1 MSNPVTNV
9 EIEDVLSSIRRL
21 VSEGSRAAPAED
33 IEAPERA
40 IAPEVAAAPEPEID
54 DRLVLTPALRVA
66 EVEDEPSDDILR
78 SVEADLEAIEE
89 DAGGEVEAEDAQPEV
104 LDQALEDAIAS
115 LDAAEAVE
123 EAPFVA
129 VEEDAEDEVEDG
141 IALERAKELD
151 ARIVRWEHLSEIDAA
166 PYEPDEPGDSEYA
179 GTDVERLEW
188 EDAEEVEAPE
198 VEVAAAEPESAP
210 KDVMPAVE
218 AFEEGV
224 AELSEEEAE
233 TSEDVLE
240 GLAQQLEQ
248 EAVTGVHRAVETA
261 ASDEMDLGDLTDD
274 SVVTLDEG
282 SLRDLVADI
291 VRQELQGALGERI
304 TRNVRKLVRRE
315 IHRALAAHD
324 LD

>member
-21 VSEGSRAAPAED
+21 VSEGSRAAPAEEQLKPE
-33 IEAPERA
+33 EAPVS
-40 IAPEVAAAPEPEID
+40 EVSDVSEPIVD

-66 EVEDEPSDDILR
+66 EVEDEPSEDILR
-78 SVEADLEAIEE
+78 SLEE
-89 DAGGEVEAEDAQPEV
+89 DLSEIDVGPVDEARE
-104 LDQALEDAIAS
+104 ALEEAHDHAWEDPGATY
-115 LDAAEAVE
+115 DVAEPVE

-129 VEEDAEDEVEDG
+129 VEDDDAEDG

-151 ARIVRWEHLSEIDAA
+151 ARIVRWEHLSEIDTS
-166 PYEPDEPGDSEYA
+166 PYEPDEAGDSEYA
-179 GTDVERLEW
+179 GTDVDRLEW
-188 EDAEEVEAPE
+188 EEAEEVEVPQPQSE
-198 VEVAAAEPESAP
+198 MTAEPETEALMPEAP
-210 KDVMPAVE
+210 TE

-224 AELSEEEAE
+224 VTLSEDDAE

-248 EAVTGVHRAVETA
+248 EAVSGVHRAVETA
-261 ASDEMDLGDLTDD
+261 ASDEMDLGDLSDD
-274 SVVTLDEG
+274 GVVTLDEA

>member
-21 VSEGSRAAPAED
+21 VSEGSRTAPAED
-33 IEAPERA
+33 MEKPETA
-40 IAPEVAAAPEPEID
+40 IVPEVAATPEPEID

-78 SVEADLEAIEE
+78 SVEADLEAIEDGASE
-89 DAGGEVEAEDAQPEV
+89 EVEAALSEAHDHAWEDPGATFEV
-104 LDQALEDAIAS
+104 
-115 LDAAEAVE
+115 AEAVE

-129 VEEDAEDEVEDG
+129 VEDVAEDEVEDG

-166 PYEPDEPGDSEYA
+166 PYEPDEAGDSEYA
-179 GTDVERLEW
+179 GTDVERLQW

-198 VEVAAAEPESAP
+198 VETAAEPDIAP
-210 KDVMPAVE
+210 EDAAPAVE
-218 AFEEGV
+218 ALEERV
-224 AELSEEEAE
+224 AELSDEDAE

-248 EAVTGVHRAVETA
+248 EAVSGVHRAVETA
-261 ASDEMDLGDLTDD
+261 AADEMDLGDLNDD